1 MRLPRPELKI
11 TAFIVYFPFSNEFAI
26 CLDVVTLF
34 APVARSFDPIILL
47 KITKKSTK
55 FWYKGDFSIDNHEML
70 IYNIQKCAG
79 EGKTMS
85 VGANI
90 KKRRFE
96 MRMSQQELADAM
108 GYKTRSTIAKIE
120 SGENDVSQKK
130 LQRFAAVLD
139 TTVEALV
146 SGYGNSPIVQ
156 AEQEILQEEKNNKN
170 IVIILAGGKTGRNL
184 QNIPTQFMNVQG
196 KPILV
201 YCMEVYQAHPAI
213 DDIYVVCLRGWERI
227 VKAYAKQYGITKLKG
242 LIPAGSSGIVSLK
255 NAVDALMNLYA
266 LDDLIMIQEAT
277 RPMVTSEMI
286 SKLLQVC
293 SEKRSATIC
302 HSMKEYVQFD
312 ISNRRAKYVDR
323 NTTIALQSPEA
334 HRLSLLETVF
344 EKAAERQHVLN
355 ESCCTMLLYN
365 LGFDINFIESNVNN
379 IKITR
384 EEDIAAF
391 SAMLRNMN

>member
-1 MRLPRPELKI
+1 
-11 TAFIVYFPFSNEFAI
+11 
-26 CLDVVTLF
+26 
-34 APVARSFDPIILL
+34 
-47 KITKKSTK
+47 
-55 FWYKGDFSIDNHEML
+55 
-70 IYNIQKCAG
+70 
-79 EGKTMS
+79 MS
-85 VGANI
+85 VGTNI

-96 MRMSQQELADAM
+96 LRMSQQELADAM

-130 LQRFAAVLD
+130 LHKFATVLD

-146 SGYGNSPIVQ
+146 SGYEFNQFIQ
-156 AEQEILQEEKNNKN
+156 MAAEGTIEGRTNKN

-184 QNIPTQFMNVQG
+184 QNIPSQFMNVHG

-201 YCMEVYQAHPAI
+201 YCMEVYQTHPAI
-213 DDIYVVCLRGWERI
+213 DEIYVVCLRGWERI
-227 VKAYAKQYGITKLKG
+227 VKAYAKQFGITKLKG
-242 LIPAGSSGIVSLK
+242 LIPAGSSGILSLK
-255 NAVDALMNLYA
+255 NAVDATKDQYA
-266 LDDLIMIQEAT
+266 LDDLVMIQEAT

-293 SEKRSATIC
+293 SEKRSATMC

-312 ISNRRAKYVDR
+312 ISRQKAKYVDR

-334 HRLSLLETVF
+334 HRLSLLEEVF
-344 EKAAERQHVLN
+344 EKAVTNQHPLT

-365 LGFDINFIESNVNN
+365 LGYDINFVESSVNN

-391 SAMLRNMN
+391 SAMVRNTLNS